1 MAAEIVPLVTSMLT
15 QMLDKAG
22 QAASTPVIGIHHE
35 HTSTSRK
42 SHEVSKTEYDFSL
55 RAWEIVLGL
64 GIFSVWEFS
73 QSVAGLFKGVDPLW
87 FISPVDAF
95 ITQTIEADLSNGTKA
110 KPTPQ
115 NMSLMQYLEAK
126 IILSM
131 EHADM
136 NIEDIIASLFP
147 NGLPFNLGNQNT
159 STSSQ
164 SQPQSNLLS
173 TFIQGLSGAVS
184 SGVVSGVIK
193 TETGLGQGS
202 GSGIPTTQGIAK
214 VIENSSA
221 TAKKDVENVVNT
233 IEKNPVVETISKDVS
248 GAVKTAENSSATAKK
263 KIGGI
268 VSWIRSKL

>member
-1 MAAEIVPLVTSMLT
+1 MAAEIVPLVTSMLP

-95 ITQTIEADLSNGTKA
+95 ITQTIEADLSNGAKA

-136 NIEDIIASLFP
+136 NIEDICASLFP
-147 NGLPFNLGNQNT
+147 NGLPFNQGNHNT

-164 SQPQSNLLS
+164 SQGTPLNA
-173 TFIQGLSGAVS
+173 FIAGLSSVVS

-214 VIENSSA
+214 VVENSTA
-221 TAKKDVENVVNT
+221 TAKKDVGNVVKT
-233 IEKNPVVETISKDVS
+233 IE
-248 GAVKTAENSSATAKK
+248 NSTATAKK
-263 KIGGI
+263 DVVGAVSTVEKKATGI
-268 VSWIRSKL
+268 LGWIRSKL

>member
-1 MAAEIVPLVTSMLT
+1 MAAEIVPLVTSMLP

-22 QAASTPVIGIHHE
+22 KAASTPVIGIHHE

-55 RAWEIVLGL
+55 RAWEIMLGL
-64 GIFSVWEFS
+64 GVFSVWEFS

-87 FISPVDAF
+87 FVSPIDAF
-95 ITQTIEADLSNGTKA
+95 ILQTIESDMSGGS
-110 KPTPQ
+110 KPKPSPQ

-136 NIEDIIASLFP
+136 NIEDIFASLFP

-164 SQPQSNLLS
+164 SQSNPLNTLL
-173 TFIQGLSGAVS
+173 QGLTGGVS

-214 VIENSSA
+214 VVENSTA
-221 TAKKDVENVVNT
+221 TAKKDVV
-233 IEKNPVVETISKDVS
+233 
-248 GAVKTAENSSATAKK
+248 GAVSTVEKKAT
-263 KIGGI
+263 GI
-268 VSWIRSKL
+268 LGWIRSKL